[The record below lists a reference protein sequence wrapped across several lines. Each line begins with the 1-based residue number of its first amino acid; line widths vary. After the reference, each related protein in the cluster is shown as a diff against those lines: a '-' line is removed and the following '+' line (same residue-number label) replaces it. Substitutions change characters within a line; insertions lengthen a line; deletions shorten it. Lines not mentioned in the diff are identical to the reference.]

1 MTYSSLPASETPNF
15 LSSASHISLPL
26 LNDRYESTILSPRM
40 LIKAALKVVSSFLE
54 RLFLSGIKFPLR
66 CAIDGVIAAHGLKP
80 EHCSRTPSFV
90 IDTFEHRWLHR
101 SNKATWGKLPE
112 IRFLDC

>member
-1 MTYSSLPASETPNF
+1 MTYSSLPASETRNF
-15 LSSASHISLPL
+15 LWSASHISLPL

-40 LIKAALKVVSSFLE
+40 LIKAMKFLE
-54 RLFLSGIKFPLR
+54 RLFLSGINFSLR
-66 CAIDGVIAAHGLKP
+66 CAIDGVIEAHGLKP

-90 IDTFEHRWLHR
+90 IQTFEHRWLHR